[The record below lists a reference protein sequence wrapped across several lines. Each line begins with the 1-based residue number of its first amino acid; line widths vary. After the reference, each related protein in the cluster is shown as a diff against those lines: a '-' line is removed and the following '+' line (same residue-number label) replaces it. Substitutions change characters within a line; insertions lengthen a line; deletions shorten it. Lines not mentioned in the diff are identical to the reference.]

1 MPYACHLPSG
11 KTVNVDDLPLEVWHD
26 IATAADTGWW
36 NVNAAPA
43 MYPLGAVALLAACA
57 KHVGDEPPPT
67 SYLTPANILKVFDKV
82 PDDLP
87 GSFEDGI
94 PKAEGGPVTTSSSGV
109 SESSDGPLMSS
120 DGKQSVTSAS

>member
-1 MPYACHLPSG
+1 V
-11 KTVNVDDLPLEVWHD
+11 VNVDDLPLEVWHD

-43 MYPLGAVALLAACA
+43 IYPLGAIALLAACA
-57 KHVGDEPPPT
+57 KHVGEEPPP
-67 SYLTPANILKVFDKV
+67 SGYLTAGNILNVFEKI

-94 PKAEGGPVTTSSSGV
+94 PKAEAGPGTTSSSGV
-109 SESSDGPLMSS
+109 SESSAGPQTSS
-120 DGKQSVTSAS
+120 DGKQSATSVS